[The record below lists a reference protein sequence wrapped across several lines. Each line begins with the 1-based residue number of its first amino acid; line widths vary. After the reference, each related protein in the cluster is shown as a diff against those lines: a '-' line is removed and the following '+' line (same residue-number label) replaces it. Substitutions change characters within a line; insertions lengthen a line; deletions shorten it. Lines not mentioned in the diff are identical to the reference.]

1 MDPSPTQ
8 PPQPERRD
16 HDSGR
21 VAVPEI
27 AELLHLQRPAAAV
40 AAAAVVL
47 FALLVTLVAPGVL
60 PANVVTGLVVGVL
73 ALLAAGAA
81 AVVLDGRDPILRGP
95 RHLRRDGHAVLARM
109 AGPDPVQHGGPVLAA
124 IERRL
129 EGREHFGLVLT
140 GTGSDPSE
148 LAVTLGRAAA
158 AAGHTA
164 LVIDLRAPGA
174 PGVADVGEGTVRLG
188 EAARLADDR
197 PYAWIGAGV
206 DRAAAARAAAGVAR
220 RPPRDL
226 KLLLVVAPDAATH
239 VPEVLQA
246 CDRTV
251 LLVAA
256 DTQQRAMVTAR
267 LDALERAGGHPEAIV
282 VGGLRV
288 LSDDTAALD
297 NGPMAESATAAAAT
311 AGPTTASEADEKPEP
326 TVPPSPQPP
335 PTVPES
341 PDPEEPEPTTPSE
354 PEPDAPPVQ
363 VPDPAAVSPDTTG
376 DLAEAPPAVD
386 APHEVE
392 TPAADDE
399 PTTYA
404 ADQDQVDEGPGEPRS
419 SDGAT
424 QARAHRGDPLVDTG
438 PLPPVFRTP
447 ARREAAASE
456 PAASATSG
464 ASEPAASATSGAS
477 EASSAASG
485 RSVSAPVGDTSV
497 EGMAETDALLTM
509 AALDQLVSE
518 RRERDAG

>member
-1 MDPSPTQ
+1 MQQPQTQ
-8 PPQPERRD
+8 RHD

-47 FALLVTLVAPGVL
+47 LALLVTLVAPGVL
-60 PANVVTGLVVGVL
+60 PANVVTGLGVGVL
-73 ALLAAGAA
+73 ALVAAVAT
-81 AVVLDGRDPILRGP
+81 AVVLDGRDPVLRGP
-95 RHLRRDGHAVLARM
+95 RHLRRDGHTVLARM

-129 EGREHFGLVLT
+129 QGRDHLGVVLT

-158 AAGHTA
+158 ADGHTA

-174 PGVADVGEGTVRLG
+174 PGVADVGEGRVRLG

-206 DRAAAARAAAGVAR
+206 DREAAARAAAGVAR

-246 CDRTV
+246 CDGTV

-256 DTQQRAMVTAR
+256 DTQQRAMVSAR
-267 LDALERAGGHPEAIV
+267 LEALQRAGGRAEAVV

-288 LSDDTAALD
+288 VPDASDALETGSGLDDRMPTAPPA
-297 NGPMAESATAAAAT
+297 PAAPAVPQPAPASAA
-311 AGPTTASEADEKPEP
+311 PEPDEEADP
-326 TVPPSPQPP
+326 TVPPSPAPP
-335 PTVPES
+335 PIVPEPPA
-341 PDPEEPEPTTPSE
+341 PDEPGPTTPPE

-363 VPDPAAVSPDTTG
+363 VPDPEAVAPETTD
-376 DLAEAPPAVD
+376 DLAAAPPTVD
-386 APHEVE
+386 APHDAE
-392 TPAADDE
+392 TPPSPPVADD
-399 PTTYA
+399 PTDAGGADA
-404 ADQDQVDEGPGEPRS
+404 ARS
-419 SDGAT
+419 Y
-424 QARAHRGDPLVDTG
+424 HRSDPLADTG
-438 PLPPVFRTP
+438 PLPPVFRTATG
-447 ARREAAASE
+447 ARHEESGSAADRSDAAASE
-456 PAASATSG
+456 PT
-464 ASEPAASATSGAS
+464 
-477 EASSAASG
+477 
-485 RSVSAPVGDTSV
+485 APVGDTGM
-497 EGMAETDALLTM
+497 EGMAETDPLLTV
-509 AALDQLVSE
+509 AALDQLVGE
-518 RRERDAG
+518 QRRQRDAG

>member
-1 MDPSPTQ
+1 MDPSPAQ
-8 PPQPERRD
+8 QPQPERRD

-73 ALLAAGAA
+73 AVLAAVAA

-95 RHLRRDGHAVLARM
+95 RHLRRDGHTVLARM
-109 AGPDPVQHGGPVLAA
+109 AGPDPVQHGGSVLAA

-129 EGREHFGLVLT
+129 EGREHFAVVLT
-140 GTGSDPSE
+140 GTGADPSE

-206 DRAAAARAAAGVAR
+206 DRGAAARAAAGVAR

-256 DTQQRAMVTAR
+256 DTQKRAMVTAR
-267 LDALERAGGHPEAIV
+267 LDAVERAGGRAEAVV

-288 LSDDTAALD
+288 VSDDSAALD
-297 NGPMAESATAAAAT
+297 NGSMTESAVAAAST
-311 AGPTTASEADEKPEP
+311 AGPSIASESDQESEP
-326 TVPPSPQPP
+326 TVPSSPAPP
-335 PTVPES
+335 PIVPES
-341 PDPEEPEPTTPSE
+341 PDPDEPEPTAPPE

-363 VPDPAAVSPDTTG
+363 VPDPAAVAPDTTS
-376 DLAEAPPAVD
+376 DLADAAPAVD
-386 APHEVE
+386 PPQDVE

-399 PTTYA
+399 PMASA
-404 ADQDQVDEGPGEPRS
+404 A
-419 SDGAT
+419 
-424 QARAHRGDPLVDTG
+424 DPLVDTG
-438 PLPPVFRTP
+438 PLPPVFRTATP
-447 ARREAAASE
+447 ARREAATSGLATSE
-456 PAASATSG
+456 TASAD
-464 ASEPAASATSGAS
+464 P
-477 EASSAASG
+477 G
-485 RSVSAPVGDTSV
+485 RSVTAPVGDTAV
-497 EGMAETDALLTM
+497 EGMAEADALLTV
-509 AALDQLVSE
+509 AALDQLAGE